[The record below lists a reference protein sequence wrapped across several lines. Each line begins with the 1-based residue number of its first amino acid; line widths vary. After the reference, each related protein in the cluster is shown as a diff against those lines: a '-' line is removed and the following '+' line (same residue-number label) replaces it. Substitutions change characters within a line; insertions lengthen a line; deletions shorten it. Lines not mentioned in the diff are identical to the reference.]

1 MNITLIQPF
10 TGGTDVEPPH
20 SLACI
25 FAALDKAGHNCTLID
40 LQQCKVRERWEEIFK
55 NIPVDLVGLT
65 GMTPQINDVHE
76 IAGRAAALRPDAK
89 IILGGVHGTLLPEQT
104 LNEFPFFDI
113 LVIGEGEETIVEL
126 VSRIEGRLPYGD
138 VRGIAYRKAGSV
150 VITPPRPRITNLDSL
165 PNHHGYYDFDFYL
178 KNNSFETS
186 DKAISLIV
194 SRGCPYNCQFC
205 ATRNFWT
212 LKYSNKSVARTIEE
226 IRGVMSL
233 GAEYIKFRDST
244 FIINK
249 KWVREFCERVIKE
262 KLRFRWAANA
272 RVDLVDYDLFRL
284 MKKAGL
290 DTVCFGVESGSQRML
305 DFYGK
310 GVTIEQIEK
319 AFVICKRLRL
329 RTGAYY
335 MLGALTE
342 TREEMDATFRLAKK
356 LNATWNWCFLF
367 MPLPGSELYQYYIDQ
382 GFTFDYSRI
391 RSDRAAFSSAGY
403 SIAELEEKRARWYQE
418 LNKRPTRLASG
429 INAVLDV
436 RSIYDLKRVMRK
448 VRRFC
453 GHALRRLPV

>member
-25 FAALDKAGHNCTLID
+25 FAALDKAGHRCTLID

-55 NIPVDLVGLT
+55 NTPVDLVGLT
-65 GMTPQINDVHE
+65 GMTPQVQDAHE
-76 IAGRAAALRPDAK
+76 IAARVKASRPDVR
-89 IILGGVHGTLLPEQT
+89 IILGGVHATLLPEQT
-104 LNEFPFFDI
+104 LKEFPFFDI
-113 LVIGEGEETIVEL
+113 LVIGEGEDTVVEL
-126 VSRIEGRLPYGD
+126 SSRLEDRLPYDD
-138 VRGIAYRKAGSV
+138 VAGIAYRKDGSI

-165 PNHHGYYDFDFYL
+165 PDHHAYYDFDFYL

-212 LKYSNKSVARTIEE
+212 LKYNNKSVDKALGE
-226 IRGVMSL
+226 IRGVMRR

-244 FIINK
+244 FVINK
-249 KWVREFCERVIKE
+249 KWVREFCERIIKE

-272 RVDLVDYDLFRL
+272 RVDLVDYDLFKL

-290 DTVCFGVESGSQRML
+290 DTICFGVESGSQRML

-319 AFVICKRLRL
+319 AFAVCKRLRL

-342 TREEMDATFRLAKK
+342 TREEMDATFRLAKR
-356 LNATWNWCFLF
+356 LNAAWSWCFLF

-382 GFTFDYSRI
+382 GCTFDYSRI
-391 RSDRAAFSSAGY
+391 RSDKAAFSSAGY
-403 SIAELEEKRARWYQE
+403 SIAELEEKRAGWYQE
-418 LNKRPTRLASG
+418 LNKRPNRLSSG
-429 INAVLDV
+429 INALLDV
-436 RSIYDLKRVMRK
+436 RSIYDLRRVTRK

-453 GHALRRLPV
+453 GRMLRRLPV